1 VRELDRNMEVM
12 AAAEGLEYHLTEKGQ
27 TGNTLDAHRL
37 VHLAAGHK
45 REHQMLDRLYKA
57 YFTEERSVFD
67 VESLVGLAVDEG
79 LDATEVRE
87 ALESN
92 QYVDA
97 VKRDLDEAR
106 MLGVSG
112 VPFSSS
118 STAATAYR
126 ERRPPTCSAVRSR
139 WPLRPERRGST
150 RQDPTYIYSG
160 SQTHVLE
167 LHVPAPYWRAML
179 PFVCLV
185 SLTSTIFIPLIST
198 VSFVPLAVMSMVFH
212 FPPVMMTLA
221 GLATSTMAPVR

>member
-1 VRELDRNMEVM
+1 MHIDIWSDVVCPWCYLGKRRFEKALSGFEGRGDVTIAHRSFQLDPTRPKGETTSRRTMLMSKYHLTEDRVLELDRNMEVM

-45 REHQMLDRLYKA
+45 REDQMLDRLYKA

-67 VESLVGLAVDEG
+67 VESLVGLAVNEG

-112 VPFSSS
+112 VPFFVIDGRYGISG
-118 STAATAYR
+118 AQATD
-126 ERRPPTCSAVRSR
+126 VFSR
-139 WPLRPERRGST
+139 AL
-150 RQDPTYIYSG
+150 
-160 SQTHVLE
+160 
-167 LHVPAPYWRAML
+167 
-179 PFVCLV
+179 
-185 SLTSTIFIPLIST
+185 
-198 VSFVPLAVMSMVFH
+198 
-212 FPPVMMTLA
+212 
-221 GLATSTMAPVR
+221 TMATQA

>member
-1 VRELDRNMEVM
+1 MRIDIWSDVVCPWCYLGKRRFEKALSGFEGRGDVTIAHRSFQLDPTRPKGETTSRRTMLMSKYHLTEDRVRELDRNMEVM

-45 REHQMLDRLYKA
+45 REDQMLDRLYKA

-112 VPFSSS
+112 VPFFVIDGRYGISG
-118 STAATAYR
+118 AQATD
-126 ERRPPTCSAVRSR
+126 VFSR
-139 WPLRPERRGST
+139 AL
-150 RQDPTYIYSG
+150 
-160 SQTHVLE
+160 
-167 LHVPAPYWRAML
+167 
-179 PFVCLV
+179 
-185 SLTSTIFIPLIST
+185 
-198 VSFVPLAVMSMVFH
+198 
-212 FPPVMMTLA
+212 
-221 GLATSTMAPVR
+221 TMATQA